1 MRDRLHVRAVD
12 SLRPRVQAKA
22 NRWRRTARRTWY
34 DMRRNS
40 QNLGVEEWFWL
51 AILAIWGLAS
61 GYAAFVS
68 SGQGQGLW

>member
-1 MRDRLHVRAVD
+1 
-12 SLRPRVQAKA
+12 
-22 NRWRRTARRTWY
+22 
-34 DMRRNS
+34 MRRNS